1 MKGQPKAS
9 NRWKIKNQLNKVE
22 HAWWQT
28 DLESG
33 WVRLLPYHLRARLG
47 QSQEMLC
54 FPGSQ
59 LSLRV
64 FIPVLCL
71 PSPEYAGYKA
81 ILSSFSI
88 TSRNSSCR
96 QICYQ
101 SLTLEFEKTTQQ
113 QKPVVSCKEY
123 VTFVFY
129 FSIGVRGGER
139 RGGENIFLLLLK
151 NFQDLLAVRNSPGFS
166 LDGRVESIKPVI
178 SVIRCL

>member
-1 MKGQPKAS
+1 MRRGNILFQQALKKKKKSEPFHLYHWDTKDKKNNPLAIPKTLKKYQNSKMKGQPKAS

-33 WVRLLPYHLRARLG
+33 WVRLLPCHLRARLG

-101 SLTLEFEKTTQQ
+101 SLTLEFEKTTQK
-113 QKPVVSCKEY
+113 QKPVVS
-123 VTFVFY
+123 
-129 FSIGVRGGER
+129 
-139 RGGENIFLLLLK
+139 
-151 NFQDLLAVRNSPGFS
+151 LAKSM
-166 LDGRVESIKPVI
+166 
-178 SVIRCL
+178 